1 MSYFTQTA
9 IKHISS
15 TRLKLLRR
23 RLGKL
28 YGVERADRLLDRM
41 YQMIGR
47 YGVGV
52 GLSPSGQNTGLNQQD
67 VVLITYADMVQSK
80 GRAPLDILREFCSQH
95 LKGAVS
101 TVHLLPFYPWT
112 SDDGFSV
119 VDYRQVHPDY
129 GKWNDIE
136 KFSKEFQLMFDLVL
150 NHCSSKS
157 PWFKEFVSGVEP
169 GMNYIMEG
177 DPEADLSAVVRPRS
191 SPLLTPYQTRGGE
204 KNVWTTFSA
213 DQVDLDWTCPDL
225 LFEFLD
231 IILFYLSM
239 GCRILRLDAVAFL
252 WKKLGTNCLHLPE
265 THEVIKL
272 IRNFVEVVAPETIL
286 LTETNVPH
294 EENVSYFGKGD
305 EAHAVYQFSLPPLLL
320 HGLLRGTSKYL
331 RNWAANLAPPPRG
344 CYFLNFTASHDG
356 VGVRPLEGILPKE
369 EVLSLAKEIE
379 GKGGKVSMRSM
390 SDGSESPYELN
401 VTYYSALSDPKQT
414 ELGEARFLCSQALA
428 LSLQG
433 IPAVYFHSLC
443 ATPNDQEGFGETGR
457 ARTLN
462 RKKWQLNE
470 LESMLEKKNTTGSK
484 VFDWY
489 VTTLRKRGS
498 APAFHPD
505 ASQEILDL
513 GDSIFGLVRS
523 SVDGNQSIVCLY
535 NFLPKTCPV
544 KPMNKLNKWF
554 TSGHAKDLI
563 TGGEIEW
570 TNKGLKLRPYQ
581 ALWLLSH

>member
-52 GLSPSGQNTGLNQQD
+52 GLSPSGQNTGLSQQD

-80 GRAPLDILREFCSQH
+80 DRAPLDVLREFCSQH

-136 KFSKEFQLMFDLVL
+136 NFSKEFQLMFDLVL

-169 GMNYIMEG
+169 GMNYIIEG

-191 SPLLTPYQTRGGE
+191 TPLLTPYQTRGGE
-204 KNVWTTFSA
+204 RNVWTTFSA

-320 HGLLRGTSKYL
+320 HGLLRGTSKHL
-331 RNWAANLAPPPRG
+331 RNWASNLAPPPKG

-379 GKGGKVSMRSM
+379 QKGGQVSMRSM
-390 SDGSESPYELN
+390 PDGSESPYELN
-401 VTYYSALSDPKQT
+401 VTYYSALSDPKQA

-470 LESMLEKKNTTGSK
+470 LESMLGKKNTTGSK

-489 VTTLRKRGS
+489 VTTLRKRGA

-505 ASQEILDL
+505 ASQEIIDL
-513 GDSIFGLVRS
+513 GDSVFGLVRS

-544 KPMNKLNKWF
+544 KPMNILKKWF
-554 TSGHAKDLI
+554 PSGGAKDLI
-563 TGGEIEW
+563 SGGEIHWGSKALE
-570 TNKGLKLRPYQ
+570 LRPYQ
-581 ALWLLSH
+581 ALWLVSH

>member
-1 MSYFTQTA
+1 MSYFTQNA
-9 IKHISS
+9 VKHISG

-23 RLGKL
+23 RLAKL
-28 YGVERADRLLDRM
+28 YGMDRADRLLDRM

-52 GLSPSGQNTGLNQQD
+52 GLSSGSNLSGLNQQD
-67 VVLITYADMVQSK
+67 VVLITYADMVQSED
-80 GRAPLDILREFCSQH
+80 RAPLDVLREFCSQR

-119 VDYRQVHPDY
+119 VDYRQVHTDY
-129 GKWNDIE
+129 GKWSDVEN
-136 KFSKEFQLMFDLVL
+136 FASEFQLMFDLVL

-157 PWFKEFVSGVEP
+157 PWFREFVSGVEP

-177 DPEADLSAVVRPRS
+177 DPQADLSSVVRPRS
-191 SPLLTPYQTRGGE
+191 TPLLTPYQTRGGE
-204 KNVWTTFSA
+204 KMVWTTFSA

-252 WKKLGTNCLHLPE
+252 WKKMETNCLHLPE

-294 EENVSYFGKGD
+294 EENISYFGKGD

-320 HGLLRGTSKYL
+320 HGLLRGTSKHL
-331 RNWAANLAPPPRG
+331 REWATQLAPPPKG
-344 CYFLNFTASHDG
+344 CHFLNFTASHDG
-356 VGVRPLEGILPKE
+356 VGVRPLEGILPQK
-369 EVLSLAKEIE
+369 EVLSLADEIE
-379 GKGGKVSMRSM
+379 KKGGKVSMRSLP
-390 SDGSESPYELN
+390 DGSQSPYELN
-401 VTYYSALSDPKQT
+401 VTYYSALSEPDNP
-414 ELGEARFLCSQALA
+414 ELGEARFICSQALA

-443 ATPNDQEGFGETGR
+443 ATPNDQAGFSETGR

-462 RKKWQLNE
+462 RKKVA
-470 LESMLEKKNTTGSK
+470 T
-484 VFDWY
+484 
-489 VTTLRKRGS
+489 
-498 APAFHPD
+498 
-505 ASQEILDL
+505 
-513 GDSIFGLVRS
+513 FGI
-523 SVDGNQSIVCLY
+523 G
-535 NFLPKTCPV
+535 FGV
-544 KPMNKLNKWF
+544 K
-554 TSGHAKDLI
+554 
-563 TGGEIEW
+563 
-570 TNKGLKLRPYQ
+570 
-581 ALWLLSH
+581 

>member
-28 YGVERADRLLDRM
+28 YGMDRADRLLDRM

-47 YGVGV
+47 YGLGV
-52 GLSPSGQNTGLNQQD
+52 GLSSSNTPGLSQQD
-67 VVLITYADMVQSK
+67 IVLITYADMVQSE
-80 GRAPLDILREFCSQH
+80 GRSSLDVLREFCSH
-95 LKGAVS
+95 RLKGAFS
-101 TVHLLPFYPWT
+101 TIHLLPFYPWT

-119 VDYRQVHPDY
+119 IDYRLVHPDY
-129 GKWNDIE
+129 GNWNDIE
-136 KFSKEFQLMFDLVL
+136 SFSREFQLMFDLVL

-177 DPEADLSAVVRPRS
+177 DPDADLSEVVRPRS
-191 SPLLTPYQTRGGE
+191 TPLLTPYQTRSGE
-204 KNVWTTFSA
+204 KMVWTTFSA

-294 EENVSYFGKGD
+294 DENISYFGKGD

-320 HGLLRGTSKYL
+320 HGLLRGTSKHL
-331 RNWAANLAPPPRG
+331 RNWAVELAPPPKG
-344 CYFLNFTASHDG
+344 CHFLNFTASHDG
-356 VGVRPLEGILPKE
+356 VGVSPLEGFLPRD
-369 EVLSLAKEIE
+369 EVLSLAQEIE
-379 GKGGKVSMRSM
+379 QKGGMVSMRSM

-401 VTYYSALSDPKQT
+401 VTYFSALSDVKQPQ
-414 ELGEARFLCSQALA
+414 LGEARFMCSQALA

-443 ATPNDQEGFGETGR
+443 ASPNDLEGFTETGR

-462 RKKWQLNE
+462 RKKWKLAD
-470 LESMLEKKNTTGSK
+470 LDAMLGKKNTTGSR

-489 VTTLRKRGS
+489 VTILRKRAS
-498 APAFHPD
+498 APAFHPE
-505 ASQEILDL
+505 SNQEILDL

-523 SVDGNQSIVCLY
+523 SQDGNQSIVCLY
-535 NFLPKTCPV
+535 NFLSTPSLV
-544 KPMNKLNKWF
+544 KPMNEIKKWF
-554 TSGHAKDLI
+554 PSNKSRDLI
-563 TGGEIEW
+563 TGGEIDW
-570 TNKGLKLRPYQ
+570 GDKGLELRPYQ

>member
-1 MSYFTQTA
+1 MSYFTQNA
-9 IKHISS
+9 VKHISG

-23 RLGKL
+23 RLAKL
-28 YGVERADRLLDRM
+28 YGMDRADRLLDRM

-52 GLSPSGQNTGLNQQD
+52 GLSSGSNLSGLNQQD
-67 VVLITYADMVQSK
+67 VVLITYADMVQSED
-80 GRAPLDILREFCSQH
+80 RAPLDVLREFCSQR

-119 VDYRQVHPDY
+119 VDYRQVYADY
-129 GKWNDIE
+129 GKWSDVEN
-136 KFSKEFQLMFDLVL
+136 FASEFQLMFDLVL

-157 PWFKEFVSGVEP
+157 PWFREFVSGVEP

-177 DPEADLSAVVRPRS
+177 DPQADLSSVVRPRS
-191 SPLLTPYQTRGGE
+191 TPLLTPYQTRGGE
-204 KNVWTTFSA
+204 KMVWTTFSA

-252 WKKLGTNCLHLPE
+252 WKKMETNCLHLPE

-294 EENVSYFGKGD
+294 EENISYFGKGD

-320 HGLLRGTSKYL
+320 HGLLRGTSKHL
-331 RNWAANLAPPPRG
+331 REWATQLAPPPKG
-344 CYFLNFTASHDG
+344 CHFLNFTASHDG
-356 VGVRPLEGILPKE
+356 VGVRPLEGILPQK
-369 EVLSLAKEIE
+369 EVLSLADEIE
-379 GKGGKVSMRSM
+379 KKGGKVSMRSLP
-390 SDGSESPYELN
+390 DGSQSPYELN
-401 VTYYSALSDPKQT
+401 VTYYSALSEPDNP
-414 ELGEARFLCSQALA
+414 ELGEARFICSQALA

-443 ATPNDQEGFGETGR
+443 ATPNDQAGFSETGR

-462 RKKWQLNE
+462 RKKWQLSE
-470 LESMLEKKNTTGSK
+470 LDSVLNKKNTTSAK

-489 VTTLRKRGS
+489 VTTLRKRAS
-498 APAFHPD
+498 APAFHPN
-505 ASQEILDL
+505 ASQEVLDL
-513 GDSIFGLVRS
+513 GNEVFGLVRS
-523 SVDGNQSIVCLY
+523 STDEQQSIVCLY
-535 NFLPKTCPV
+535 NFSSHPKSP
-544 KPMNKLNKWF
+544 KPLDKIKHWF
-554 TSGHAKDLI
+554 PACQAKDLI
-563 TGGEIEW
+563 SGGEIDWAGKE
-570 TNKGLKLRPYQ
+570 LVLRPYQ
-581 ALWLLSH
+581 ALWLIPH

>member
-28 YGVERADRLLDRM
+28 YGMDRADRLLDRM

-52 GLSPSGQNTGLNQQD
+52 GLSPNSQSNGLSEQD
-67 VVLITYADMVQSK
+67 VVLITYADMVQSMD
-80 GRAPLDILREFCSQH
+80 RAPLDVLREFCSQY

-119 VDYRQVHPDY
+119 VDYRQVHKNY
-129 GKWNDIE
+129 GKWSDIE
-136 KFSKEFQLMFDLVL
+136 NFSKEFKLMFDLVL
-150 NHCSSKS
+150 NHCSAKS
-157 PWFKEFVSGVEP
+157 PWFREFVSGVEP
-169 GMNYIMEG
+169 GMNYIMQG
-177 DPEADLSAVVRPRS
+177 DAESDLSAVVRPRS
-191 SPLLTPYQTRGGE
+191 TPLLTPYQTRNGE
-204 KNVWTTFSA
+204 KMVWTTFSA

-231 IILFYLSM
+231 IILYYISM

-252 WKKLGTNCLHLPE
+252 WKRLGTNCLHLSE

-272 IRNFVEVVAPETIL
+272 IRSFVDVVAPETIL

-294 EENVSYFGKGD
+294 EENISYFGKGD

-320 HGLLRGTSKYL
+320 HGLLRGTSKHL
-331 RNWAANLAPPPRG
+331 REWASTLAPPGKG
-344 CYFLNFTASHDG
+344 CHFLNFTASHDG
-356 VGVRPLEGILPKE
+356 VGVRPLEGILPKK
-369 EVLSLAKEIE
+369 EVFSLAKEIE

-390 SDGSESPYELN
+390 PDGTESPYELN
-401 VTYYSALSDPKQT
+401 ITYYSALTDVKDT
-414 ELGEARFLCSQALA
+414 ELGEKRFLCSQALA

-443 ATPNDQEGFGETGR
+443 ATSNDHEGFAETGR

-462 RKKWQLNE
+462 RKKWQLAD
-470 LESMLEKKNTTGSK
+470 LESMLGKKQTTESR

-489 VTTLRKRGS
+489 VTTLRKRSS

-505 ASQEILDL
+505 SAQEILDL

-523 SVDGNQSIVCLY
+523 SQDGNQTIVCLY
-535 NFLPKTCPV
+535 NFLPQSNPV
-544 KPMNKLNKWF
+544 KFKDGHPQWF
-554 TSGHAKDLI
+554 SSAKAKDLI
-563 TGGEIEW
+563 TGGEIVWGSKDLE
-570 TNKGLKLRPYQ
+570 LRPYQ

>member
-129 GKWNDIE
+129 GKWNNIE
-136 KFSKEFQLMFDLVL
+136 NFSKEFQLMFDLVL

-320 HGLLRGTSKYL
+320 HGLLRGTSKHL
-331 RNWAANLAPPPRG
+331 RNWASNLAPPPKG

-390 SDGSESPYELN
+390 PDGSESPYELN

-470 LESMLEKKNTTGSK
+470 LESMLGKKNTTGSK

-513 GDSIFGLVRS
+513 GDEIFGLVRS
-523 SVDGNQSIVCLY
+523 STDGNQSIVCLY
-535 NFLPKTCPV
+535 NFSTQPISPQPIDQIKHWFPKDR
-544 KPMNKLNKWF
+544 
-554 TSGHAKDLI
+554 AKDLI
-563 TGGEIEW
+563 SGGEIIW
-570 TNKGLKLRPYQ
+570 SDQDLILRPYQ
-581 ALWLLSH
+581 ALWLVSH

>member
-1 MSYFTQTA
+1 M
-9 IKHISS
+9 
-15 TRLKLLRR
+15 
-23 RLGKL
+23 
-28 YGVERADRLLDRM
+28 
-41 YQMIGR
+41 
-47 YGVGV
+47 
-52 GLSPSGQNTGLNQQD
+52 
-67 VVLITYADMVQSK
+67 
-80 GRAPLDILREFCSQH
+80 
-95 LKGAVS
+95 
-101 TVHLLPFYPWT
+101 
-112 SDDGFSV
+112 
-119 VDYRQVHPDY
+119 
-129 GKWNDIE
+129 
-136 KFSKEFQLMFDLVL
+136 
-150 NHCSSKS
+150 
-157 PWFKEFVSGVEP
+157 
-169 GMNYIMEG
+169 
-177 DPEADLSAVVRPRS
+177 
-191 SPLLTPYQTRGGE
+191 
-204 KNVWTTFSA
+204 VWTTFSA

-252 WKKLGTNCLHLPE
+252 WKKMETNCLHLPE

-320 HGLLRGTSKYL
+320 HGLLRGTSKHL
-331 RNWAANLAPPPRG
+331 RNWAANLAPPPKG

-369 EVLSLAKEIE
+369 DVLSLAKEIE
-379 GKGGKVSMRSM
+379 GKGGQVSMRSM
-390 SDGSESPYELN
+390 PDGSESPYELN
-401 VTYYSALSDPKQT
+401 VTYYSALSDPKQS

-433 IPAVYFHSLC
+433 IPAIYFHSLC

-462 RKKWQLNE
+462 RKKWQLSE
-470 LESMLEKKNTTGSK
+470 LESMLGKKNTTGSK

-489 VTTLRKRGS
+489 VTTLRKRGA

-505 ASQEILDL
+505 ASQEIIDF
-513 GDSIFGLVRS
+513 GDSVFGLVRS

-544 KPMNKLNKWF
+544 KPMNILKKWF
-554 TSGHAKDLI
+554 PSGGAKDLI
-563 TGGEIEW
+563 SGGELLWGSKALE
-570 TNKGLKLRPYQ
+570 LRPYQ
-581 ALWLLSH
+581 ALWLVSH